1 MLNLSPR
8 HFLEDVDDK
17 ELWLVGFIFTD
28 LRGSNCVVRIY
39 KPLVEVKV
47 ASDFYSG
54 LCSSQGEEVVFTLG
68 KQQRDSNQTPVL
80 TVHLNIKTKRR

>member
-17 ELWLVGFIFTD
+17 ESWLVGFIFTD
-28 LRGSNCVVRIY
+28 LRGSNCVVRSY

-54 LCSSQGEEVVFTLG
+54 LCSLARGGVMKKLLFLLLA
-68 KQQRDSNQTPVL
+68 SNGATQIR
-80 TVHLNIKTKRR
+80 HLS